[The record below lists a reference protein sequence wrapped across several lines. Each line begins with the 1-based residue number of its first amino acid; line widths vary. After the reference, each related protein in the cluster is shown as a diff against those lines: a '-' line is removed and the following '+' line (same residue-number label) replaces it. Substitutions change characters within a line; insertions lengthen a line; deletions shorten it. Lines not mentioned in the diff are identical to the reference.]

1 MKNQLLALAL
11 MTAGFVSCT
20 DDSYD
25 LDNISNDFRI
35 GLNEYLPIASSEVKL
50 KDILSEF
57 KTDYISENPEGILT
71 FEFDTVNR
79 VNVKPIEIAF
89 KESSYEFDLV
99 AENLVTL
106 SDNAIPADAK
116 FLVQV
121 PINLSVDDENGA
133 GRIDEIHIKE
143 GFLKFH
149 VESDAFDAGALYVN
163 NVNIPHEENNLYDP
177 ETGTISV
184 NLSNQILK
192 FPKDGYV
199 VACEIV
205 VNPEYKGKNVP
216 LTSKDVKIK
225 VVMEESK
232 LSYHKI
238 KGSFKSNIE
247 QIESTDFYLNL
258 FDDHLPEH
266 KLIVMDPKL
275 NISGVTNCGIPLEC
289 SVKSLVAKH
298 KTKIASEKDSIFAI
312 FKKGT
317 PLESK
322 SFKFDDFKFA
332 DENKPEIDAFT
343 EIFDKQNGSLD
354 EIFNYMPDSI
364 SVRCGIRINA
374 DPESGVSYFLLDSTY
389 VDLNI
394 HAEVPLQIGNGSYI
408 TIKDTVDGIDIVED
422 VTDYQDGNFKF
433 DDVEIFLEFENELPL
448 EGTVTAKF
456 CRADSVNG
464 KVVLTH
470 IENKKLD
477 QTVKIPAAQIDANSG
492 HIISATPSKKKIVV
506 SDDMIEDIKKINAVD
521 FTYKI
526 KVPKGTVNGVVL
538 TNDCGMSAKVYT
550 HLKANISNKEK

>member
-1 MKNQLLALAL
+1 

-57 KTDYISENPEGILT
+57 KTEYISENPEGILT

-99 AENLVTL
+99 AKELVTI
-106 SDNAIPADAK
+106 SNNVIPADPK
-116 FLVQV
+116 FVV
-121 PINLSVDDENGA
+121 EFPINLSVDDENGA

-149 VESDAFDAGALYVN
+149 IESNAFDAEALYIKSVSIPYKELRPWDKN
-163 NVNIPHEENNLYDP
+163 SGAIYLNISDQVL
-177 ETGTISV
+177 
-184 NLSNQILK
+184 Q

-199 VACEIV
+199 VTCEIATRS
-205 VNPEYKGKNVP
+205 EYADKDIP

-232 LSYHKI
+232 LTYHKI
-238 KGSFKSNIE
+238 KGSFKSNVE
-247 QIESTDFYLNL
+247 QIESTDFYINLYDDNLDFDLNV
-258 FDDHLPEH
+258 
-266 KLIVMDPKL
+266 IDPKL
-275 NISGVTNCGIPLEC
+275 TITGMTNSGIPLAC
-289 SVKSLVAKH
+289 SVKRLVGKR
-298 KTKIASEKDSIFAI
+298 KTKNSSKKDSVEAVF
-312 FKKGT
+312 FKG
-317 PLESK
+317 LSYESK
-322 SFKFDDFKFA
+322 SYDFEFKHSQNENEEVEAFK
-332 DENKPEIDAFT
+332 ET
-343 EIFDKQNGSLD
+343 FDKNNGSLD
-354 EIFNYMPDSI
+354 EIFNLLPDSV
-364 SVRCGIRINA
+364 SVRCGIKIVGNDD
-374 DPESGVSYFLLDSTY
+374 DPKTSFFLLDSTY

-394 HAEVPLQIGNGSYI
+394 HAEVPLQIGDGSYI

-433 DDVEIFLEFENELPL
+433 DDVEIFIEFENELPL

-538 TNDCGMSAKVYT
+538 TNNCGMSAKVYT

>member
-99 AENLVTL
+99 AKNLVT
-106 SDNAIPADAK
+106 NNVIPANPS
-116 FLVQV
+116 FLVEV

-133 GRIDEIHIKE
+133 GRIDEIHIKD

-149 VESDAFDAGALYVN
+149 IESNAFDAEALYIK
-163 NVNIPHEENNLYDP
+163 NVNIPHDENNLFNE
-177 ETGTISV
+177 ETGTIKV
-184 NLSNQILK
+184 NLSNQILR
-192 FPKDGYV
+192 FPEEGYV
-199 VACEIV
+199 VTCEIATRS
-205 VNPEYKGKNVP
+205 EYAGKDIP

-238 KGSFKSNIE
+238 KGAFKSNIE
-247 QIESTDFYLNL
+247 QIEYTDFYINLYDDNLDFDLNV
-258 FDDHLPEH
+258 
-266 KLIVMDPKL
+266 IDPKL
-275 NISGVTNCGIPLEC
+275 TITGMTNSGIPLAC
-289 SVKSLVAKH
+289 SVKRLVGKR
-298 KTKIASEKDSIFAI
+298 KTKNPSKKDSVEAVF
-312 FKKGT
+312 FKG
-317 PLESK
+317 LSYESK
-322 SFKFDDFKFA
+322 SYDFDFEPAKNENEEVEAFK
-332 DENKPEIDAFT
+332 ET
-343 EIFDKQNGSLD
+343 FDKNQGSLD

-374 DPESGVSYFLLDSTY
+374 DPESGAKFYLLDSTY

-433 DDVEIFLEFENELPL
+433 DDVEIFIEFENELPL

-464 KVVLTH
+464 TVVLTH

-477 QTVKIPAAQIDANSG
+477 QTVKIPAAQIDADG
-492 HIISATPSKKKIVV
+492 TVMKATPSKKKIKVT
-506 SDDMIEDIKKINAVD
+506 DDMVDDIKKINAVD
-521 FTYKI
+521 FTYQI

-538 TNDCGMSAKVYT
+538 TNNCGMSAKVYT

>member
-99 AENLVTL
+99 AKNLVTI
-106 SDNAIPADAK
+106 SNNVIPADPK
-116 FLVQV
+116 FLVEV

-133 GRIDEIHIKE
+133 GRIDEIHIKD

-149 VESDAFDAGALYVN
+149 IESNAFDAEALYIK
-163 NVNIPHEENNLYDP
+163 NVNIPHDENILFNE
-177 ETGTISV
+177 ETGTIKV
-184 NLSNQILK
+184 NLSNQILR
-192 FPKDGYV
+192 FPEEGYV
-199 VACEIV
+199 VTCEIATRS
-205 VNPEYKGKNVP
+205 EYAGKDIP

-247 QIESTDFYLNL
+247 QIEYTDFYINLYDDNLDFDLNV
-258 FDDHLPEH
+258 
-266 KLIVMDPKL
+266 IDPKL
-275 NISGVTNCGIPLEC
+275 TITGMTNSGIPLAC
-289 SVKSLVAKH
+289 SVKRLVGKR
-298 KTKIASEKDSIFAI
+298 KTKNPSKKDSVEAVF
-312 FKKGT
+312 FKG
-317 PLESK
+317 LSYESK
-322 SFKFDDFKFA
+322 SYDFEFKHSQNENEEVEAFK
-332 DENKPEIDAFT
+332 ET
-343 EIFDKQNGSLD
+343 FDKNNGSLD
-354 EIFNYMPDSI
+354 EIFNLLPDSV
-364 SVRCGIRINA
+364 SVRCGIKIVGNDD
-374 DPESGVSYFLLDSTY
+374 DPKTSFFLLDSTY

-394 HAEVPLQIGNGSYI
+394 HAEVPLQIGDGSYI

-433 DDVEIFLEFENELPL
+433 DDVEIFIEFENELPL

-538 TNDCGMSAKVYT
+538 TNNCGMSAKVYT

>member
-99 AENLVTL
+99 AKNLVTI
-106 SDNAIPADAK
+106 SNNVIPANPS
-116 FLVQV
+116 FLVEV

-133 GRIDEIHIKE
+133 GRIDEIHIKD

-149 VESDAFDAGALYVN
+149 IESNAFDAEALYIK
-163 NVNIPHEENNLYDP
+163 NVNIPHDENNLFNE
-177 ETGTISV
+177 ETGTIKV
-184 NLSNQILK
+184 NLSNQILR
-192 FPKDGYV
+192 FPEEGYV
-199 VACEIV
+199 VTCEIATRS
-205 VNPEYKGKNVP
+205 EYAGKDIP

-247 QIESTDFYLNL
+247 QIEYTDFYINLYDDNLDFDLNV
-258 FDDHLPEH
+258 
-266 KLIVMDPKL
+266 IDPKL
-275 NISGVTNCGIPLEC
+275 TITGMTNSGIPLAC
-289 SVKSLVAKH
+289 SVKRLVGKR
-298 KTKIASEKDSIFAI
+298 KTKNPSKKDSVEAVF
-312 FKKGT
+312 FKG
-317 PLESK
+317 LSYESK
-322 SFKFDDFKFA
+322 SYDFEFKHSQNENEEVEAFK
-332 DENKPEIDAFT
+332 ET
-343 EIFDKQNGSLD
+343 FDKNNGSLD
-354 EIFNYMPDSI
+354 EIFNLLPDSV
-364 SVRCGIRINA
+364 SVRCGIKIVGNDD
-374 DPESGVSYFLLDSTY
+374 DPKTSFFLLDSTY

-394 HAEVPLQIGNGSYI
+394 HAEVPLQIGEGSYI

-433 DDVEIFLEFENELPL
+433 DDVEIFIEFENELPL

-526 KVPKGTVNGVVL
+526 KVPKGNVNGVVL
-538 TNDCGMSAKVYT
+538 TNNCGMSAKVYT

>member
-57 KTDYISENPEGILT
+57 KTEYISENPEGILT

-99 AENLVTL
+99 AKNLVTI
-106 SDNAIPADAK
+106 SNNVIPADPK
-116 FLVQV
+116 FVV
-121 PINLSVDDENGA
+121 EFPINLSVDDENGA

-149 VESDAFDAGALYVN
+149 IESNAFDAEALYIKSVSIPYKELRPWDKN
-163 NVNIPHEENNLYDP
+163 NGAIYLNISDQVL
-177 ETGTISV
+177 
-184 NLSNQILK
+184 Q

-199 VACEIV
+199 VTCEIATTS
-205 VNPEYKGKNVP
+205 EYAGKDIP

-232 LSYHKI
+232 LTYHKI
-238 KGSFKSNIE
+238 KGSFKSNVE
-247 QIESTDFYLNL
+247 QIESTDFYINLYDDNLDFDLNV
-258 FDDHLPEH
+258 
-266 KLIVMDPKL
+266 IDPKL

-312 FKKGT
+312 FRKGT

-322 SFKFDDFKFA
+322 SFKFEDFKFA

-343 EIFDKQNGSLD
+343 ELFDKQNGSLD

-470 IENKKLD
+470 IENTKLD

-538 TNDCGMSAKVYT
+538 TKDCGMSAKVYT

>member
-50 KDILSEF
+50 KDILNEF
-57 KTDYISENPEGILT
+57 KTDYFSEDPDDGTLI

-79 VNVKPIEIAF
+79 VYVEPIDVVF
-89 KESSYEFDLV
+89 KEYTYECDLV
-99 AENLVTL
+99 AENHVTI
-106 SDNAIPADAK
+106 SNNVIPADPN
-116 FLVQV
+116 FVV
-121 PINLSVDDENGA
+121 HFPINLSVDDENGA

-149 VESDAFDAGALYVN
+149 IESDAFDAEALYIKNVSIPYKELRPWNKN
-163 NVNIPHEENNLYDP
+163 NGAINLD
-177 ETGTISV
+177 ISD
-184 NLSNQILK
+184 QFIQ

-199 VACEIV
+199 VTCEIATT
-205 VNPEYKGKNVP
+205 NEYAGKDIP

-232 LSYHKI
+232 LTYHKI
-238 KGSFKSNIE
+238 KGSFKSNVE
-247 QIESTDFYLNL
+247 QIEYTDFYVNL
-258 FDDHLPEH
+258 YDDNMKRRLYV
-266 KLIVMDPKL
+266 LDPKL

-298 KTKIASEKDSIFAI
+298 KTEIASEKDSIFAI
-312 FKKGT
+312 FRKGT

-322 SFKFDDFKFA
+322 SFKFEDIKFA

-343 EIFDKQNGSLD
+343 EVFDKQNGSLD

-364 SVRCGIRINA
+364 SVRCGIKIVGNDN
-374 DPESGVSYFLLDSTY
+374 DPKSQFFLLDSTY
-389 VDLNI
+389 LDLNI
-394 HAEVPLQIGNGSYI
+394 RAEVPLHIGEGSYI

-470 IENKKLD
+470 IENTKLD
-477 QTVKIPAAQIDANSG
+477 QTVKIPAAQIDADG
-492 HIISATPSKKKIVV
+492 TVMKATPSKKKIKVT
-506 SDDMIEDIKKINAVD
+506 DDMVDDIKKINAVD
-521 FTYKI
+521 FTYQI

-538 TNDCGMSAKVYT
+538 TKNCGMSAKVYS

>member
-1 MKNQLLALAL
+1 M
-11 MTAGFVSCT
+11 
-20 DDSYD
+20 
-25 LDNISNDFRI
+25 
-35 GLNEYLPIASSEVKL
+35 
-50 KDILSEF
+50 
-57 KTDYISENPEGILT
+57 
-71 FEFDTVNR
+71 
-79 VNVKPIEIAF
+79 
-89 KESSYEFDLV
+89 
-99 AENLVTL
+99 
-106 SDNAIPADAK
+106 
-116 FLVQV
+116 
-121 PINLSVDDENGA
+121 DDENGA

-149 VESDAFDAGALYVN
+149 IESNAFDAEALYIKRVSIPYKELRPWDKN
-163 NVNIPHEENNLYDP
+163 NGAIYLNISDQVL
-177 ETGTISV
+177 
-184 NLSNQILK
+184 Q

-199 VACEIV
+199 VTCEIATTS
-205 VNPEYKGKNVP
+205 EYAGKDIP

-232 LSYHKI
+232 LTYYKI
-238 KGSFKSNIE
+238 KGSFKSNVE
-247 QIESTDFYLNL
+247 QIESTDFYINLYDDNLDFDLNV
-258 FDDHLPEH
+258 
-266 KLIVMDPKL
+266 IDPKL

-312 FKKGT
+312 FRKGT

-322 SFKFDDFKFA
+322 SFKFEDFKFA

-343 EIFDKQNGSLD
+343 ELFDKQNGSLD

-470 IENKKLD
+470 IENTKLD

-492 HIISATPSKKKIVV
+492 HMISATPSKKKIVV

-538 TNDCGMSAKVYT
+538 TKDCGMSAKVYS

>member
-99 AENLVTL
+99 AKNLVTI
-106 SDNAIPADAK
+106 SNNVIPADPK
-116 FLVQV
+116 FLVEV

-133 GRIDEIHIKE
+133 GRIDEIHIKD

-149 VESDAFDAGALYVN
+149 IESNAFDAEALYIK
-163 NVNIPHEENNLYDP
+163 NVNIPHDENNLFNE
-177 ETGTISV
+177 ETGTIKV
-184 NLSNQILK
+184 NLSNQILR
-192 FPKDGYV
+192 FPEEGYV
-199 VACEIV
+199 VTCEIATRSK
-205 VNPEYKGKNVP
+205 YAGKDIP

-232 LSYHKI
+232 LTYHKI
-238 KGSFKSNIE
+238 KGSFKSNVE
-247 QIESTDFYLNL
+247 QIESTDFYINLYDDNLDFDLNV
-258 FDDHLPEH
+258 
-266 KLIVMDPKL
+266 IDPKL
-275 NISGVTNCGIPLEC
+275 TITGMTNSGIPLAC
-289 SVKSLVAKH
+289 SVKRLVGKR
-298 KTKIASEKDSIFAI
+298 KTKNSSKKDSVEAVF
-312 FKKGT
+312 FKG
-317 PLESK
+317 LSYESK
-322 SFKFDDFKFA
+322 SYDFEFEPAKNENEEVEAFK
-332 DENKPEIDAFT
+332 ET
-343 EIFDKQNGSLD
+343 FDKGQGSLD
-354 EIFNYMPDSI
+354 EIFNLLPDSV
-364 SVRCGIRINA
+364 SVRCGIKIVGNDN
-374 DPESGVSYFLLDSTY
+374 DPKSQFFLLDSTY

-433 DDVEIFLEFENELPL
+433 DDVEIFIEFENELPL

-492 HIISATPSKKKIVV
+492 HKISATPSKKKIVV

-538 TNDCGMSAKVYT
+538 TNNCGMSAKVYT

>member
-57 KTDYISENPEGILT
+57 KTEYISENPEGILT

-99 AENLVTL
+99 AKNLVTI
-106 SDNAIPADAK
+106 SNNVIPADPK
-116 FLVQV
+116 FVV
-121 PINLSVDDENGA
+121 EFPINLSVDDENGA

-149 VESDAFDAGALYVN
+149 IESNAFDAEALYIKSVSIPYKELRPWDKN
-163 NVNIPHEENNLYDP
+163 NGAIYLNISDQVL
-177 ETGTISV
+177 
-184 NLSNQILK
+184 Q

-199 VACEIV
+199 VTCEIATTS
-205 VNPEYKGKNVP
+205 EYAGKDIP

-232 LSYHKI
+232 LTYHKI
-238 KGSFKSNIE
+238 KGSFKSNVE
-247 QIESTDFYLNL
+247 QIESTDFYINLYDDNLDFDLNV
-258 FDDHLPEH
+258 
-266 KLIVMDPKL
+266 IDPKL

-312 FKKGT
+312 FRKGT

-322 SFKFDDFKFA
+322 SFKFEDFKFA

-343 EIFDKQNGSLD
+343 ELFDKQNGSLD

-492 HIISATPSKKKIVV
+492 HKISATPSKKKIVV

-538 TNDCGMSAKVYT
+538 TKDCGMSAKVYS

>member
-99 AENLVTL
+99 AKNLVTI
-106 SDNAIPADAK
+106 SNNVIPADPK
-116 FLVQV
+116 FLVEV

-133 GRIDEIHIKE
+133 GRIDEIHIKD

-149 VESDAFDAGALYVN
+149 IESNAFDAEALYIK
-163 NVNIPHEENNLYDP
+163 NVNIPHDENNLFNE
-177 ETGTISV
+177 ETGTIKV
-184 NLSNQILK
+184 NLSNQILR
-192 FPKDGYV
+192 FPEEGYV
-199 VACEIV
+199 VTCEIATRSK
-205 VNPEYKGKNVP
+205 YAGKDIP

-232 LSYHKI
+232 LTYHKI
-238 KGSFKSNIE
+238 KGSFKSNVE
-247 QIESTDFYLNL
+247 QIESTDFYINLYDDNLDFDLNV
-258 FDDHLPEH
+258 
-266 KLIVMDPKL
+266 IDPKL
-275 NISGVTNCGIPLEC
+275 TITGMTNSGIPLAC
-289 SVKSLVAKH
+289 SVKRLVGKR
-298 KTKIASEKDSIFAI
+298 KTKNSSKKDSVEAVF
-312 FKKGT
+312 FKG
-317 PLESK
+317 LSYESK
-322 SFKFDDFKFA
+322 SYDFEFEPAKNENEEVEAFK
-332 DENKPEIDAFT
+332 ET
-343 EIFDKQNGSLD
+343 FDKGQGSLD
-354 EIFNYMPDSI
+354 EIFNLLPDSV
-364 SVRCGIRINA
+364 SVRCGIKIVGNDN
-374 DPESGVSYFLLDSTY
+374 DPKSQFFLLDSTY

-492 HIISATPSKKKIVV
+492 HKISATPSKKKIVV

-538 TNDCGMSAKVYT
+538 TNNCGMSAKVYT

>member
-99 AENLVTL
+99 AKNLVTI
-106 SDNAIPADAK
+106 SNNVIPADPK
-116 FLVQV
+116 FVV
-121 PINLSVDDENGA
+121 EFPINLSVDDENGA

-149 VESDAFDAGALYVN
+149 IESNAFDAEALYIKSVSIPYKELRPWDKN
-163 NVNIPHEENNLYDP
+163 NGAIYLNISDQVL
-177 ETGTISV
+177 
-184 NLSNQILK
+184 Q

-199 VACEIV
+199 VTCEIATTS
-205 VNPEYKGKNVP
+205 EYAGKDIP

-232 LSYHKI
+232 LTYHKI
-238 KGSFKSNIE
+238 KGSFKSNVE
-247 QIESTDFYLNL
+247 QIESTDFYINLYDDNLDFDLNV
-258 FDDHLPEH
+258 
-266 KLIVMDPKL
+266 IDPKL
-275 NISGVTNCGIPLEC
+275 TITGMTNSGIPLAC
-289 SVKSLVAKH
+289 SVKRLVGKR
-298 KTKIASEKDSIFAI
+298 KTKNSSKKDSVEAVF
-312 FKKGT
+312 FKG
-317 PLESK
+317 LSYESK
-322 SFKFDDFKFA
+322 SYDFEFEPAKNENEEVEAFK
-332 DENKPEIDAFT
+332 ET
-343 EIFDKQNGSLD
+343 FDKSQGSLD
-354 EIFNYMPDSI
+354 EIFNLLPDSV
-364 SVRCGIRINA
+364 SVRCGIKIVGNDN
-374 DPESGVSYFLLDSTY
+374 DPKSQFFLLDSTY

-433 DDVEIFLEFENELPL
+433 DDVEIFIEFENELPL

-470 IENKKLD
+470 IENTKLD

-538 TNDCGMSAKVYT
+538 TNNCGMSAKVYT

>member
-50 KDILSEF
+50 KDILSEC

-99 AENLVTL
+99 AKNLVTI
-106 SDNAIPADAK
+106 SNNVIPANPS
-116 FLVQV
+116 FLVEV

-133 GRIDEIHIKE
+133 GRIDEIHIKD

-149 VESDAFDAGALYVN
+149 IESNAFDAEALYIK
-163 NVNIPHEENNLYDP
+163 NVNIPHDENNLFNE
-177 ETGTISV
+177 ETGTIKV
-184 NLSNQILK
+184 NLSNQILR
-192 FPKDGYV
+192 FPEEGYV
-199 VACEIV
+199 VTCEIATRS
-205 VNPEYKGKNVP
+205 EYAGKDIP

-247 QIESTDFYLNL
+247 QIEYTDFYINLYDDNLDFDLNV
-258 FDDHLPEH
+258 
-266 KLIVMDPKL
+266 IDPKL
-275 NISGVTNCGIPLEC
+275 TITGMTNSGIPLAC
-289 SVKSLVAKH
+289 SVKRLVGKR
-298 KTKIASEKDSIFAI
+298 KTKNPSKKDSVEAVF
-312 FKKGT
+312 FKG
-317 PLESK
+317 LSYESK
-322 SFKFDDFKFA
+322 SYDFEFKHSQNENEEVEAFK
-332 DENKPEIDAFT
+332 ET
-343 EIFDKQNGSLD
+343 FDKNNGSLD
-354 EIFNYMPDSI
+354 EIFNLLPDSV
-364 SVRCGIRINA
+364 SVRCGIKIVGNDD
-374 DPESGVSYFLLDSTY
+374 DPKTSFFLLDSTY

-394 HAEVPLQIGNGSYI
+394 HAEVPLQIGEGSYI

-433 DDVEIFLEFENELPL
+433 DDVEIFIEFENELPL

-538 TNDCGMSAKVYT
+538 TNNCGMSAKVYT

>member
-99 AENLVTL
+99 AKNLVTI
-106 SDNAIPADAK
+106 SNNVIPANPS
-116 FLVQV
+116 FLVEV

-133 GRIDEIHIKE
+133 GRIDEIHIKD

-149 VESDAFDAGALYVN
+149 IESNAFDAEALYIK
-163 NVNIPHEENNLYDP
+163 NVNIPHDENNLFNE
-177 ETGTISV
+177 ETGTIKV
-184 NLSNQILK
+184 NLSNQILR
-192 FPKDGYV
+192 FPEEGYV
-199 VACEIV
+199 VTCEIATRS
-205 VNPEYKGKNVP
+205 EYAGKDIP

-247 QIESTDFYLNL
+247 QIEYTDFYINLYDDNLDFDLNV
-258 FDDHLPEH
+258 
-266 KLIVMDPKL
+266 IDPKL
-275 NISGVTNCGIPLEC
+275 TITGMTNSGIPLAF
-289 SVKSLVAKH
+289 SVKRLVGKR
-298 KTKIASEKDSIFAI
+298 KTKNPSKKDSVEAVF
-312 FKKGT
+312 FKG
-317 PLESK
+317 LSYESK
-322 SFKFDDFKFA
+322 SYDFEFKHSQNENEEVEAFK
-332 DENKPEIDAFT
+332 ET
-343 EIFDKQNGSLD
+343 FDKNNGSLD
-354 EIFNYMPDSI
+354 EIFNLLPDSV
-364 SVRCGIRINA
+364 SVRCGIKIVGNDD
-374 DPESGVSYFLLDSTY
+374 DPKTSFFLLDSTY

-394 HAEVPLQIGNGSYI
+394 HAEVPLQIGEGSYI

-433 DDVEIFLEFENELPL
+433 DDVEIFIEFENELPL

-538 TNDCGMSAKVYT
+538 TNNCGMSAKVYT

>member
-57 KTDYISENPEGILT
+57 KTEYISENPEGILT

-99 AENLVTL
+99 AKELVTI
-106 SDNAIPADAK
+106 SNNVIPADPK
-116 FLVQV
+116 FLVEV

-133 GRIDEIHIKE
+133 GRIDEIHIKD

-149 VESDAFDAGALYVN
+149 IESNAFDAEALYIK
-163 NVNIPHEENNLYDP
+163 NVNIPHDENNLFNE
-177 ETGTISV
+177 ETGTIKV
-184 NLSNQILK
+184 NLSNQILR
-192 FPKDGYV
+192 FPEEGYV
-199 VACEIV
+199 VTCEIATRSK
-205 VNPEYKGKNVP
+205 YAGKDIP

-232 LSYHKI
+232 LTYHKI
-238 KGSFKSNIE
+238 KGSFKSNVE
-247 QIESTDFYLNL
+247 QIESTDFYINLYDDNLDFDLNV
-258 FDDHLPEH
+258 
-266 KLIVMDPKL
+266 IDPKL
-275 NISGVTNCGIPLEC
+275 TITGVTNSGIPLAC
-289 SVKSLVAKH
+289 SVKRLVGKR
-298 KTKIASEKDSIFAI
+298 KTKNSSKKDSVEAVF
-312 FKKGT
+312 FKG
-317 PLESK
+317 LSYESK
-322 SFKFDDFKFA
+322 SYDFEFNPAKNENEEVEAFK
-332 DENKPEIDAFT
+332 ET
-343 EIFDKQNGSLD
+343 FDKSQGSLD
-354 EIFNYMPDSI
+354 EIFNLLPDSV
-364 SVRCGIRINA
+364 SVRCGIKIVGNDD
-374 DPESGVSYFLLDSTY
+374 DPKTSFFLLDSTY

-394 HAEVPLQIGNGSYI
+394 HAEVPLQIGDGSYI

-433 DDVEIFLEFENELPL
+433 DDVEIFIEFENELPL

-538 TNDCGMSAKVYT
+538 TNNCGMSAKVYT

>member
-99 AENLVTL
+99 AKNLVTI
-106 SDNAIPADAK
+106 SNNVIPANPS
-116 FLVQV
+116 FLVEV

-133 GRIDEIHIKE
+133 GRIDEIHIKD

-149 VESDAFDAGALYVN
+149 IESNAFDAEALYIK
-163 NVNIPHEENNLYDP
+163 NVNIPHDENNLFNE
-177 ETGTISV
+177 ETGTIKI
-184 NLSNQILK
+184 NLSNQILR
-192 FPKDGYV
+192 FPEEGYV
-199 VACEIV
+199 VTCEIATRSK
-205 VNPEYKGKNVP
+205 YAGKDIP

-232 LSYHKI
+232 LTYHKI
-238 KGSFKSNIE
+238 VGSFKSNVE
-247 QIESTDFYLNL
+247 QIESTDFYINLYDDNLDFDLNV
-258 FDDHLPEH
+258 
-266 KLIVMDPKL
+266 IDPKL
-275 NISGVTNCGIPLEC
+275 TITGMTNSGIPLAC
-289 SVKSLVAKH
+289 SVKRLVGKR
-298 KTKIASEKDSIFAI
+298 KTKNSSKKDSVEAVF
-312 FKKGT
+312 FKG
-317 PLESK
+317 LSYESK
-322 SFKFDDFKFA
+322 SYDFEFRNSQNENEVVEAFKETF
-332 DENKPEIDAFT
+332 NKD
-343 EIFDKQNGSLD
+343 QGGLD
-354 EIFNYMPDSI
+354 EIFNLLPDSV
-364 SVRCGIRINA
+364 SVRCGIKIVGNDK
-374 DPESGVSYFLLDSTY
+374 DPKSQFFLLDSTY

-394 HAEVPLQIGNGSYI
+394 HAEVPLQIGDGSYI

-470 IENKKLD
+470 IENTKLD

-492 HIISATPSKKKIVV
+492 RITNATPSKKKIVV

-538 TNDCGMSAKVYT
+538 TNNCGMSAKVYT